1 MGVRAPVIFR
11 NFSAPPRGRA
21 QGKGRAGVSYILNRI
36 LSMLLTLLLISAV
49 TFAVTNILPGDVA
62 MMIMGTQS
70 NPEALA
76 GLRESLGLNDPLLVQ
91 YGRWIGGMV
100 SGDWGTSLVF
110 KEPIAPLLLQK
121 MTASGLIVLFSMTI
135 ALLCA
140 VPLGVWAAVHPNRWQ
155 DTTASSAALLGVSL
169 PDFFWGIMMILLFA
183 RTLHWLPSSG
193 FVDPGE
199 DLLLAFRHALLP
211 SLALGLGLMAH
222 LTRMTRATMTG
233 ILNQEFIRVARAKG
247 LGERTVIWRYGLANA
262 VGPVMTVAGLQVGYL
277 FGSIIVI
284 ESLFN
289 YTGMGWLTYQAL
301 LNRDIPLIQAS
312 VFVIAAV
319 VMLANLIVDLLYVLV
334 DPRIRLS

>member
-1 MGVRAPVIFR
+1 M
-11 NFSAPPRGRA
+11 
-21 QGKGRAGVSYILNRI
+21 SYIVNRL
-36 LSMLLTLLLISAV
+36 LSMLLTLLLISV
-49 TFAVTNILPGDVA
+49 ITFTVTNILPGDVA

-76 GLRESLGLNDPLLVQ
+76 GLRESLGLNDPLAVQ
-91 YGRWIGGMV
+91 YGRWIGGML

-110 KEPIAPLLLQK
+110 KEPIAPLLADK
-121 MTASGLIVLFSMTI
+121 MKASALIVVMSMVI
-135 ALLCA
+135 ALTCA
-140 VPLGVWAAVHPNRWQ
+140 VPLGVWAAVHANRWQ
-155 DTTASSAALLGVSL
+155 DTSASSASLVGVSL
-169 PDFFWGIMMILLFA
+169 PDFFWGIMLILLFA
-183 RTLHWLPSSG
+183 RWLGWLPSSG
-193 FVDPGE
+193 FVDPTENFVG
-199 DLLLAFRHALLP
+199 AVRHALLP

-247 LGERTVIWRYGLANA
+247 LDERTVVWRYGLANA

-289 YTGMGWLTYQAL
+289 FTGMGWLTYQAL

-319 VMLANLIVDLLYVLV
+319 VMLANLMVDLLYVVV